1 MPGGYQDFPY
11 QERVLPVRAARD
23 AIAIRERRMTA
34 PSQNGGTDGSTR
46 VSPFRGMVKGSV
58 EIPVQIHQILQELRR
73 APLRLLVWAGSL
85 WLMAGLTASVLL
97 AAGYGIANIWVLLGL
112 SVAAGVAER
121 QSVWVTRNIETSIS
135 FLPLVLTAVAFGPVS
150 AMVVGLLAN
159 IPIFGPPY
167 LKWFVYTPARTVTT
181 AAAALT
187 AGALLGSGTA
197 TFGAVFV
204 GTLVAAFTYN
214 LADALVN
221 VGTLWIRSS
230 ARPKAFVQTMGPLLA
245 LSVPLYVP
253 LVALLVYGYRA
264 YSLWIVAAFLVS
276 ALAFQGLIRLYQQQR
291 DAVTELQE
299 ANTRLARANVSFAAA
314 LVTTLDARDQYT
326 AGHSAAVAIY
336 ARDIA
341 ARMDI
346 PPEQQELAHLCGL
359 VHDIGKIGL
368 PPWLLEK
375 NGPLT
380 LDERRLMETHSAIG
394 ERILSKVEDYGEIA
408 TIVRHHHERWDGEGY
423 PDHISRSEIPLIS
436 RIICVADAYN
446 AMTSDRPYRDA
457 MPSRVARLRLA
468 QAADSQFDTGV
479 VAVFEAILAGATEDY
494 RLGLRDDFKFEL
506 QEEEAP
512 GLVAVATG

>member
-1 MPGGYQDFPY
+1 M
-11 QERVLPVRAARD
+11 AMS
-23 AIAIRERRMTA
+23 ERRMSS
-34 PSQNGGTDGSTR
+34 PLDHSGEPDGLTR
-46 VSPFRGMVKGSV
+46 VSPFGGIVKSSV
-58 EIPVQIHQILQELRR
+58 EIFAEIRQILLELRT
-73 APLRLLVWAGSL
+73 APPRQLVWAGSL
-85 WLMAGLTASVLL
+85 WLSAAGLAIALMAL
-97 AAGYGIANIWVLLGL
+97 GYGVANIWIVLGL

-135 FLPLVLTAVAFGPVS
+135 FLPLVLTAVAFGPLS
-150 AMVVGLLAN
+150 AMLVGLLAN
-159 IPIFGPPY
+159 FPIFGRPY
-167 LKWFVYTPARTVTT
+167 LKWLVYTPARTLTS
-181 AAAALT
+181 AAAALC
-187 AGALLGSGTA
+187 AALVVTPAS
-197 TFGAVFV
+197 TFGAIFV
-204 GTLVAAFTYN
+204 GTLMAAFAYN
-214 LADALVN
+214 VADTGVN

-230 ARPKAFVQTMGPLLA
+230 ARPRSFIQTMGPLLA

-264 YSLWIVAAFLVS
+264 YSLWVVAAFLVS

-291 DAVTELQE
+291 DAVSELQD

-341 ARMDI
+341 ARMDLRHD
-346 PPEQQELAHLCGL
+346 QQELAHLCGL

-380 LDERRLMETHSAIG
+380 LEERRLMETHSTIG
-394 ERILSKVEDYGEIA
+394 ERILAKVDDYAEIA
-408 TIVRHHHERWDGEGY
+408 SIVRHHHERIDGQGY
-423 PDHISRSEIPLIS
+423 PDGLFGDEIPLLS
-436 RIICVADAYN
+436 RIIAVADAYN
-446 AMTSDRPYRDA
+446 AMTSNRPYRDA

-468 QAADSQFDTGV
+468 QAADSQFDTSV
-479 VAVFEAILAGATEDY
+479 VAAFEAILAGASEEY
-494 RLGLRDDFKFEL
+494 RRGLRDAFKFEL

-512 GLVAVATG
+512 ALLAVVSA